1 MSNFWKDIKDP
12 IFALAPMEDVT
23 DTVFREIVMSVS
35 DPSVLNVVFTEFT
48 SVDGMTDARG
58 FESVS
63 QRLIVNDSEIE
74 LLKKRNTKLVAQI
87 WGNDPDKFN
96 KVAAY
101 ITEQKVFD
109 GIDINMGCP
118 VKKVVKKAT
127 CSALIKY
134 PEQAALIVQ
143 ATKEGTHLPVSVK
156 TRIGFNEIETERW
169 IPQVLAMKPTALT
182 IHGRIQ
188 KQMST
193 GEANYHEIGKAVA
206 MAKDISPETRIIGNG
221 DMVNYEQA
229 MDKIKAHNLDG
240 VMVGRG
246 IFNSPW
252 MFNKQERELDVHE
265 RLRLLQQHVNLYR
278 KTWGEGKNYNILK
291 RFYKI
296 YLNSF
301 SGAGLLRAEL
311 MKTKSFDD
319 FDQIS
324 QELMQS
330 QLSALRID

>member
-1 MSNFWKDIKDP
+1 MTNFWKDIKNP

-23 DTVFREIVMSVS
+23 DTVFRELVMSVA

-48 SVDGMTDARG
+48 SVDGMTDERG

-63 QRLIVNDSEIE
+63 QRLIVNASEIE

-87 WGNDPDKFN
+87 WGNDPEKFK
-96 KVAAY
+96 KVSEY
-101 ITEQKVFD
+101 ISKQKVFD

-134 PEQAALIVQ
+134 PEQAAAIVD

-156 TRIGFNEIETERW
+156 TRIGFDEIETERW
-169 IPQVLAMKPTALT
+169 IPQVLAMRPTALT

-193 GEANYHEIGKAVA
+193 GEANYAEIGKAVN
-206 MAKDISPETRIIGNG
+206 MAKEISPETRIIGNG
-221 DMVNYEQA
+221 DIETYQQGME
-229 MDKIKAHNLDG
+229 KINAFSLDG

-246 IFNSPW
+246 IFKNPW
-252 MFNKQERELDVHE
+252 MFNKTDVELDVHE
-265 RLRLLQQHVNLYR
+265 RLRLLKSHVDLYR
-278 KTWGEGKNYNILK
+278 LTWDEDKNYNILK

-301 SGAGLLRAEL
+301 SGAGYLRAEL
-311 MKTKSFDD
+311 MKTKSFSD
-319 FDQIS
+319 FDMVS
-324 QELMQS
+324 NELMQGE
-330 QLSALRID
+330 LKGLVGK